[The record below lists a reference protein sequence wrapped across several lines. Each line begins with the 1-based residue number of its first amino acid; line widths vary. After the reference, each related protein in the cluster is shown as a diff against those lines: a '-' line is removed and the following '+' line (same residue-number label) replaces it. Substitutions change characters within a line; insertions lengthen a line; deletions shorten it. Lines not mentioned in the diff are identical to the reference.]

1 MFVASCSCPLCGNG
15 CCQEEGRAWGDGE
28 REGRVWG
35 RGREK
40 QAAATHTHT
49 HKHTHAHTHTHAVPN
64 SETGSCTE
72 GSELAIAVGEGLA
85 HVQGLGFGV

>member
-1 MFVASCSCPLCGNG
+1 VG
-15 CCQEEGRAWGDGE
+15 
-28 REGRVWG
+28 G
-35 RGREK
+35 RGEGGEGVGK
-40 QAAATHTHT
+40 GKGEAGCGHAHTHT
-49 HKHTHAHTHTHAVPN
+49 QAHTRTHTHTHAVPN